1 MIGIVSDTHGNADN
15 AAEALDLLRRRDI
28 ETVIHCGDIGGA
40 AVVSLFAGFDA
51 WFVLGNVDRDYQ
63 LLADAVRNVCG
74 PGRLAMTHRLEIGGK
89 RIAVCHGH
97 TEEFG
102 RLWEAGDIDYLL
114 YGHTHRRRNER
125 LGEVRVINP
134 GALGGLW
141 RQSRSF
147 AILDEQN
154 DELQVV
160 EL

>member
-1 MIGIVSDTHGNADN
+1 MIGIVSDTHGNTDN
-15 AAEALDLLRRRDI
+15 AAEALDLLRDRSI

-40 AVVSLFAGFDA
+40 AVVALFAGFDA

-63 LLADAVRNVCG
+63 LLADAVRNTCG
-74 PGRLAMTHRLEIGGK
+74 TGRLAQTQRLEIGGK

-97 TEEFG
+97 TGEFD
-102 RLWEAGDIDYLL
+102 RLRNASDIDYLL
-114 YGHTHRRRNER
+114 YGHTHHRKNER
-125 LGEVRVINP
+125 VGGMRMINP

-154 DELQVV
+154 DEVQVV